1 MASGEA
7 EIGPD
12 GVAVDAAVVARA
24 FGLDPATVPAMMRA
38 GAITSRLEKGVD
50 EDAGTWRLTF
60 FHRNARFTLIV
71 GDDGR
76 ILRRSTLD
84 YGEAPLPTAVRRR

>member
-1 MASGEA
+1 MAGKEA

-12 GVAVDAAVVARA
+12 GILVDAAVVARA
-24 FGLDPATVPAMMRA
+24 FCLAPADVPGLMRA

-50 EDAGTWRLTF
+50 ADAGTFRLTF

-71 GDDGR
+71 ADDGR
-76 ILRRSTLD
+76 ILSRSTLD
-84 YGEAPLPTAVRRR
+84 YGETPLPPAARRR